1 MRNTRQMLS
10 KRRFWFAAVA
20 LSLVVLL
27 LAACGTNT
35 TTTGS
40 QGSQGATPTKAP
52 ATQNCGTLHS
62 NHAGLVSGDKGI
74 APQAENCFYSAYHSC
89 QPATLTYETT
99 SVDTGV
105 INNLQVKP
113 TTGTC
118 AVFDNV
124 QHFIAPKPPGA
135 TTTYSCGAASLQSD
149 GLHIL
154 TCGDVGDIL
163 IPAK

>member
-10 KRRFWFAAVA
+10 TRRFWMAGIA

-35 TTTGS
+35 TTGG
-40 QGSQGATPTKAP
+40 QGNQPTKAP

-62 NHAGLVSGDKGI
+62 NHAGLLSSDKAN
-74 APQAENCFYSAYHSC
+74 APQAENCFYQAYHSC

-99 SVDTGV
+99 SVDTGS
-105 INNLQVKP
+105 INHLSVK
-113 TTGTC
+113 TTSGTC
-118 AVFDNV
+118 ALFDNV
-124 QHFIAPKPPGA
+124 QHFIAPNPPGA
-135 TTTYSCGAASLQSD
+135 TTTYACGSASQQSD

-154 TCGDVGDIL
+154 TCGDVGDIV